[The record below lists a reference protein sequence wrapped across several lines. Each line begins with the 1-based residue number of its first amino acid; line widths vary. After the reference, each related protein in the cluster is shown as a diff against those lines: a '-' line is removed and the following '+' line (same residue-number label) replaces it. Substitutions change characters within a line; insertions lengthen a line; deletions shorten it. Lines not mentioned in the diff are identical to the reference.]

1 MTTDQ
6 MNKAREEG
14 FLNKLKLTT
23 TLSTANMY
31 VLDAEGKLKKY
42 DTPEELLEDFY
53 RLRLDLYEK
62 RKTYVLHELKIAS
75 LKLKSIERFAREVW
89 NGGLVLSKKLKSE
102 KCVELREKGFQ
113 SLPSIEWEAK
123 EEPQK
128 KDDVAVKGYDGYD
141 YLLSLPIESFEPEHI
156 EKWEEERKAKDKKI
170 EHLITST
177 PKSLWLEDLAALDE
191 QLALIITISTTISLW
206 LKDLAALENYPEAEK
221 KARAKRAGDAAGQS
235 TNKKR

>member
-1 MTTDQ
+1 M
-6 MNKAREEG
+6 
-14 FLNKLKLTT
+14 
-23 TLSTANMY
+23 
-31 VLDAEGKLKKY
+31 
-42 DTPEELLEDFY
+42 
-53 RLRLDLYEK
+53 
-62 RKTYVLHELKIAS
+62 
-75 LKLKSIERFAREVW
+75 
-89 NGGLVLSKKLKSE
+89 KSE

-170 EHLITST
+170 EHLSTST

-191 QLALIITISTTISLW
+191 QL
-206 LKDLAALENYPEAEK
+206 ALENYPEAEK

-235 TNKKR
+235 TNKKRRM